1 MHYIYL
7 GITQWNDKEAPSK
20 VYMSALQI
28 GNKIFDKSQDNPDTL
43 GYAIIGI
50 FWLRFYRPSSADIQ
64 TGRHSTFRHQAG
76 HQ

>member
-7 GITQWNDKEAPSK
+7 GITQWNEKEAPSK

-50 FWLRFYRPSSADIQ
+50 FCSVFIALLPLTFKLEDIQ
-64 TGRHSTFRHQAG
+64 PILC
-76 HQ
+76 